1 MLDNINGDESLSN
14 FQIQKGILN
23 YAKADWK
30 YYLVGIFAMLA
41 GVQANLFQP
50 LLIQRIIDEII
61 IEGNSDNFIL
71 YTLGIFGLA
80 VIAGIF
86 NYSNRYFN
94 DKAAEKTIFN
104 LRNVAFEK
112 LQEQSLRYYN
122 TQTTGQLISK
132 VTSDMEIIKGYLRR
146 NFRLGLNSIYYY
158 ISIGLIIYFT
168 QPRFLVVFLFLLP
181 LLFGI
186 SLLYAKKTR
195 PLFQQRRREYG
206 EISNLVQES
215 IGSIETIRAYTQEDY
230 ELKNFERKNK
240 EYLDLYIKT
249 EVIRRLTLPVAL
261 LLVSL
266 GSVAIL
272 YIGGLQIITSTSTN
286 DGITIGQLIQFNLY
300 MLQLTTPTRLLGNF
314 IVGYTQVNVSGGRV
328 LEIVYSE
335 SEIQENVNA
344 QTLTNPSGKLEFSN
358 VNFSYDDNYL
368 VLTDVTLATKPG
380 EKIAILGATGSG
392 KTTLIQLIPRFFDPT
407 SGQIKIDDNDIREFT
422 LNSLRRTIGIV
433 SQDTFLFSRSIRDNI
448 SFGKPEASEQEIIS
462 AAKSAKAHEYIM
474 SFPKGYDTV
483 IGERGITLSGG
494 QQQRL
499 SIARTLLINP
509 KILILDDS
517 TSSVDAQTESEIQ
530 EALET
535 LLVNRTTIIITQKI
549 SSARLADMIYVMD
562 HGKIVEKGNHEE
574 LNLLKG
580 LYHEI
585 YKTQEDPE
593 VREELLTILRGSEN

>member
-1 MLDNINGDESLSN
+1 LETHSKDKPLSN
-14 FQIQKGILN
+14 FQIQRGIFN
-23 YAKADWK
+23 FAKKDWK
-30 YYLVGIFAMLA
+30 YYLVGIFAMFA

-61 IEGNSDNFIL
+61 IDGDSNNFLL
-71 YTLGIFGLA
+71 YTLGIFGIA
-80 VIAGIF
+80 VLAGIF

-94 DKAAEKTIFN
+94 DKAAEKTIFE

-112 LQEQSLRYYN
+112 IQLQSLRYYN

-146 NFRLGLNSIYYY
+146 NFRLGLNSVYYY
-158 ISIGLIIYFT
+158 VSIGLIIYFT
-168 QPRFLVVFLFLLP
+168 QPRFLVVFFALLP

-215 IGSIETIRAYTQEDY
+215 IGSIETIRAYTQENY
-230 ELKNFERKNK
+230 EQETFEQKNK

-249 EVIRRLTLPVAL
+249 EIIRRLTLPVAL
-261 LLVSL
+261 LLVSF

-272 YIGGLQIITSTSTN
+272 YIGGLQIITSGSTN

-314 IVGYTQVNVSGGRV
+314 IVGYTQVNVSGSRV
-328 LEIVYSE
+328 LEIVYSD
-335 SEIQENVNA
+335 SEIQESENA
-344 QTLTNPSGKLEFSN
+344 IKLENPTGKLDFEN
-358 VNFSYDDNYL
+358 VDFSYDGNHM
-368 VLTDVTLATKPG
+368 VLRDVSLSTNPG

-407 SGQIKIDDNDIREFT
+407 SGVIKIENSDIRHFT
-422 LNSLRRTIGIV
+422 LNSLRQTIGIV

-448 SFGKPEASEQEIIS
+448 SFGKPNATENEIIAS
-462 AAKSAKAHEYIM
+462 AKTAKAHKYIM
-474 SFPKGYDTV
+474 DFPDGYDTV

-530 EALET
+530 EALEK
-535 LLVNRTTIIITQKI
+535 LLENRTTIIITQKI

-562 HGKIVEKGNHEE
+562 DGEIVEEGTHKD
-574 LNLLKG
+574 LNQLKG
-580 LYHEI
+580 LYYEI
-585 YKTQEDPE
+585 YQTQEDPE
-593 VREELLTILRGSEN
+593 LREELLTILREGNN

>member
-1 MLDNINGDESLSN
+1 MENTTKDVSLSSL
-14 FQIQKGILN
+14 QIQKGIFH

-30 YYLVGIFAMLA
+30 YYLVGIFAMFA

-50 LLIQRIIDEII
+50 LLIQKIIDEII
-61 IEGNSDNFIL
+61 IEGNSENFIL

-80 VIAGIF
+80 VVAGIF

-104 LRNVAFEK
+104 LRNIAFEK
-112 LQEQSLRYYN
+112 LQHQSLRYYN
-122 TQTTGQLISK
+122 AQSTGQIISK
-132 VTSDMEIIKGYLRR
+132 VTSDMEIIKSYLRR

-158 ISIGLIIYFT
+158 TSIGLIIYFT
-168 QPRFLVVFLFLLP
+168 QPRFLIVFFLLLP

-186 SLLYAKKTR
+186 SLIYAKKTR
-195 PLFQQRRREYG
+195 PLFKQRRREYG

-230 ELKNFERKNK
+230 ELKQFEQKNQ

-261 LLVSL
+261 LLVSF

-272 YIGGLQIITSTSTN
+272 YIGGLQIITSSSSGN
-286 DGITIGQLIQFNLY
+286 GITIGQLIQFNLY

-314 IVGYTQVNVSGGRV
+314 IVGYTQVNVSGNRV

-335 SEIQENVNA
+335 SEIKEDDNA
-344 QTLTNPSGKLEFSN
+344 EILTNPAGGLEFVD
-358 VNFSYDDNYL
+358 VNFSYDDNYR
-368 VLTDVTLATKPG
+368 VLSNVSLITNPG

-392 KTTLIQLIPRFFDPT
+392 KTTLIQLIPRFFDPS
-407 SGQIKIDDNDIREFT
+407 SGLIKIDNKDIRLYT
-422 LNSLRRTIGIV
+422 LNSLRQAIGIV

-448 SFGKPEASEQEIIS
+448 SFGKPNATESEIIS
-462 AAKSAKAHEYIM
+462 AAKVAKAHEYIM
-474 SFPKGYDTV
+474 RFPEAYDTI

-530 EALET
+530 EALKT
-535 LLVNRTTIIITQKI
+535 LLENRTTIIITQKI

-562 HGKIVEKGNHEE
+562 QGEIVEKGTHEE
-574 LNLLKG
+574 LNELKG
-580 LYHEI
+580 LYYEI
-585 YKTQEDPE
+585 YKTQEDPKI
-593 VREELLTILRGSEN
+593 REELLTILRRSTS